1 MTLFKGDVFIL
12 KPYDNKYIHEKIKE
26 YNASIS
32 EGKIGKF
39 EIKNKNNNSDY
50 IDGYMYR
57 KKGKINSNVL
67 ELHGPDNIWMRISPI
82 EIESS
87 YMFIKYAKGK
97 VGVVGLGLGYVVQ
110 ELAKKSSVDEI
121 IVYEM
126 EKDVID
132 LYYSNFE
139 SNKKIKIIN
148 ENAFKAKSQKFDY
161 FYVDIYEYKLDTR
174 VVDDYIKFNEIHKIG
189 EYLFWGVEHFLLSCR
204 YEEIVWVYIPE
215 LWMEISKKIFVS
227 LQEANLLQYYKQLD
241 EKVVSKVLADFK
253 EVLDY

>member
-1 MTLFKGDVFIL
+1 M
-12 KPYDNKYIHEKIKE
+12 KPYDNKYIHEKVKE
-26 YNASIS
+26 YNSSIS

-57 KKGKINSNVL
+57 KKGKINLNIL

-97 VGVVGLGLGYVVQ
+97 VGIVGLGLGYVVQ
-110 ELAKKSSVDEI
+110 ELAKKSNVDEI
-121 IVYEM
+121 IVYEK

-148 ENAFKAKSQKFDY
+148 EDAFKAESQVFDY

-174 VVDDYIKFNEIHKIG
+174 VVDDYIKFNEIHKIE

-215 LWMEISKKIFVS
+215 LWMEISKKIFGA
-227 LQEANLLQYYKQLD
+227 LQEANLLKYYKQLD
-241 EKVVSKVLADFK
+241 EKLVSEVLAAFK

>member
-1 MTLFKGDVFIL
+1 
-12 KPYDNKYIHEKIKE
+12 
-26 YNASIS
+26 
-32 EGKIGKF
+32 
-39 EIKNKNNNSDY
+39 
-50 IDGYMYR
+50 MYR

-132 LYYSNFE
+132 LVNKYELKNRVILSSFNHE
-139 SNKKIKIIN
+139 SIKISREIDSEFKTGLLYYQPIKDVVN
-148 ENAFKAKSQKFDY
+148 YAKDFGANAIHPDIRLVSEELIKEAKENNIDVNIYTVNSPILMRKLISAGVSGVFTDY
-161 FYVDIYEYKLDTR
+161 PDL
-174 VVDDYIKFNEIHKIG
+174 
-189 EYLFWGVEHFLLSCR
+189 
-204 YEEIVWVYIPE
+204 
-215 LWMEISKKIFVS
+215 
-227 LQEANLLQYYKQLD
+227 LQEIINNG
-241 EKVVSKVLADFK
+241 
-253 EVLDY
+253 